1 MNTAWGRVSDQF
13 GLYRDPAR
21 GWVAGVCAGIAERL
35 QIGCGWVRLAFIVLG
50 LAAHGIIA
58 LLLYIALVVGMKK
71 RPVMM
76 GEATRPYAAPFSA
89 PPPPPLYPNSNL
101 GALKTRFAALDARLN
116 NIEAAVTSEDV
127 SLRRKF
133 KDLGL

>member
-1 MNTAWGRVSDQF
+1 MNTAWDRVSDQF
-13 GLYRDPAR
+13 GLYREPAR
-21 GWVAGVCAGIAERL
+21 GWIAGVCAGIAERL

-50 LAAHGIIA
+50 LALHGIIA
-58 LLLYIALVVGMKK
+58 LLLYIALAVVMKK

-76 GEATRPYAAPFSA
+76 GEAARPYAAPFSA
-89 PPPPPLYPNSNL
+89 PPPPLYPTGNL